1 MGASKAMLGAIAGD
15 IIGSVYEGKVAWQS
29 ARTPRF
35 RPLFHPMCRFT
46 DDTVLTVAVA
56 EGILRGVDLVD
67 LFKDYYR
74 RYPGA
79 GYGGTFRRWAASG
92 DREPYQSWG
101 NGSAMRAGPVGFAYD
116 SLDEV
121 LLRAK
126 WTAEVTHDH
135 PEGIK
140 GAQAT
145 AAAVFLAR
153 TGSDKEGI
161 RDQIERKFGYR
172 LDRTIDELRPGFDF
186 DVSCRGT
193 VPPAIRAFLESTDY
207 EDAVRLAVSLGGDAD
222 TLACIAGGIAQAYYG
237 GVPPGIRDRALQE
250 LDEPLRAIVE
260 EFEARY
266 PHPSP
271 SVAPGPVP

>member
-1 MGASKAMLGAIAGD
+1 MLGAIAGD
-15 IIGSVYEGKVAWQS
+15 IIGSVYEGKMGWMS

-35 RPLFHPMCRFT
+35 QPLFHPNCRFT

-56 EGILRGVDLVD
+56 ESILRGGDLVD
-67 LFKDYYR
+67 LFKDYAG

-79 GYGGTFRRWAASG
+79 GYGGTFRRWAASD

-101 NGSAMRAGPVGFAYD
+101 NGSAMRVSPVGFAYE
-116 SLDEV
+116 SLGEV

-153 TGSDKEGI
+153 TGSDKEQI
-161 RDQIERKFGYR
+161 RDYVERKFGYR
-172 LDRTIDELRPGFDF
+172 LDRTIDEIRPGFQF

-193 VPPAIRAFLESTDY
+193 VPPAIRAFFESTDY
-207 EDAVRLAVSLGGDAD
+207 ESAVRLAVSLGGDAD

-237 GVPPGIRDRALQE
+237 GVPADIRERAVQE
-250 LDEPLRAIVE
+250 LDEPLRMILD
-260 EFEARY
+260 EFEARF
-266 PHPSP
+266 PHPGP
-271 SVAPGPVP
+271 SAGPTPDR